1 MKRWGIFR
9 LLCSRRRHRARTREF
24 RMTAAQ
30 RRGFT
35 LVELLVVIA
44 VIGILIALL
53 LPAVQAAREA
63 GRRMQCG
70 NNLHQLIIAAHNYHD
85 VHRRFPPGFLLENT
99 TSLSGPFW
107 SSMLLPQLEQG
118 PLFDTLEFG
127 SPWDV
132 DGSPNEL
139 ACATYISAFRCP
151 SSTAAEHMT
160 LQGITDRVPSNYLGC
175 ATGIADRESGPDP
188 RASNFNSDGI
198 FYISSDTRIAD
209 VLDGTSSTVAIGEAE
224 FDIRARGIDHGGTT
238 HIVDHW
244 YIGSPSINPSE
255 VSETVGSTAVPVN
268 AVFDASAFIDAREL
282 CFSSRHPG
290 GAQVSFADGHVS
302 MVAET
307 IDAIVWS
314 ALGTRDRGE
323 VGPAP

>member
-1 MKRWGIFR
+1 MAI
-9 LLCSRRRHRARTREF
+9 SRK
-24 RMTAAQ
+24 Q
-30 RRGFT
+30 GFT

-44 VIGILIALL
+44 VIGILVALL

-70 NNLHQLIIAAHNYHD
+70 NNLHQLVIATHNYHE
-85 VHRRFPPGFLLENT
+85 VHRRFPPGFLLENLA
-99 TSLSGPFW
+99 TSPRGPFW

-118 PLFDTLEFG
+118 PLFNTIEFG
-127 SPWDV
+127 APWDV

-139 ACATYISAFRCP
+139 ACATFLSAFRCP
-151 SSTAAEHMT
+151 SSTAAKHMT

-175 ATGIADRESGPDP
+175 ATGVASRESGPDP
-188 RASNFNSDGI
+188 RASNFNLDGI
-198 FYISSDTRIAD
+198 FYNSSDTRMAD

-224 FDIRARGIDHGGTT
+224 FNINVQGIDYGGTI

-268 AVFDASAFIDAREL
+268 AIFDPSAFIDAKEL

-290 GAQVSFADGHVS
+290 GAQVCFADGHVS
-302 MVAET
+302 MVHET
-307 IDAIVWS
+307 IDAIVWA
-314 ALGTRDRGE
+314 ALGTRAHSE
-323 VGPAP
+323 VAHAP